1 MIDFMKYLE
10 DTFGVDNPIFISD
23 IHYNNLSKE
32 NIRQKLC
39 RLEHYHQIK
48 RYERGIYYIPTQSI
62 FGESALDF
70 EDVMEKKYISNN
82 NEVFGYFS
90 GLYFENVIGLTTQ
103 MPNVLTITSNKTASK
118 KRIIE
123 LHGRKLILYKSRLD
137 INNENVKALQFFELF
152 ENIPLYTVNKYK
164 YEILI
169 PYIHKTHLTREM
181 VIEYLP
187 YFSNHAM
194 NMMIRSGL
202 IYEFI

>member
-39 RLEHYHQIK
+39 RLEHNHQIK
-48 RYERGIYYIPTQSI
+48 RYERGIYYIPTQTI
-62 FGESALDF
+62 FGDSKLIF
-70 EDVMEKKYISNN
+70 EDVMKKKYISNN
-82 NEVFGYFS
+82 NDVFGYFT

-103 MPNVLTITSNKTASK
+103 MSNVLTITTNKTSSK

-123 LHGRKLILYKSRLD
+123 IHGRKLILYKSRVD
-137 INNENVKALQFFELF
+137 INESNVKALQFFELF
-152 ENIPLYTVNKYK
+152 ENISLYTVNKYK
-164 YEILI
+164 ILI
-169 PYIHKTHLTREM
+169 PYIHKTRLTREM